1 LSSSTAKALVLGDHP
16 LSLDTLREWERDRGA
31 LSLSGQARERMSASV
46 ATVRRVLE
54 SGRASYGINT
64 GFGAF
69 ANARISPAQLS
80 QLQYNLVRSHSCGVG
95 EPLEAAFVR
104 RIMLL
109 KANSL
114 AVGVSGIRPE
124 VVETLLA
131 LLANDVL
138 PIIPGRGSVG
148 ASGDLA
154 PLAHLALA
162 LIGEGEAMRGTER
175 LEGPAVLEAV
185 GRPPVRLETK
195 EGLAL
200 LNGTQLSAALAIEG
214 LFRAEGLLGT
224 AITAGAMSVEGLA
237 GSFTPFDDRIHA
249 VRGLASQRQ
258 VAARFRALLTESE
271 IHSSHA
277 DCDRVQDPYAVR
289 CMPQVYGAVAATLAH
304 AREVLEA
311 EANGVSDN
319 PLVFAEEVLS
329 GGNFHAAP
337 VGFVADFMAVA
348 VAELANMSERRIDL
362 LARRVNPSLKMFLT
376 DEPGVE
382 SGFMIA
388 HVTAAAL
395 ASENK
400 TLAHP
405 ASVDTIPTSAGQ
417 EDHVSMA
424 PWAGHKLLA
433 ACDNT
438 ATVLAIELLAA
449 AHAVDEQRP
458 LATTPPLAAVHARL
472 REHVPYVRGD
482 RRLDRDIASI
492 AAMVRRGDFA
502 AAEAKPGPS

>member
-1 LSSSTAKALVLGDHP
+1 MLGDGP
-16 LSLDTLREWERDRGA
+16 LSLATLSHWERAPGRVTLA
-31 LSLSGQARERMSASV
+31 EAARARMQASV
-46 ATVRRVLE
+46 DTVRAVVETGRV
-54 SGRASYGINT
+54 SYGINT

-69 ANARISPAQLS
+69 ANSRISTAQLQ
-80 QLQYNLVRSHSCGVG
+80 QLQYNLVRSHACGVG
-95 EPLEAAFVR
+95 TPLPEGLVR

-114 AVGVSGIRPE
+114 AVGASGIRAA
-124 VVETLLA
+124 VVDTLLA
-131 LLANDVL
+131 MLAADVL
-138 PIIPGRGSVG
+138 PVIPGHGSVG

-162 LIGEGEAMRGTER
+162 LIGEGEAMHRGRR
-175 LEGPAVLEAV
+175 LEGAAVLEAA
-185 GRPPVRLETK
+185 GCAPVQLEAK

-200 LNGTQLSAALAIEG
+200 LNGTQLSTALAIEG
-214 LFRAEGLLGT
+214 LFQAETLLGS
-224 AITAGAMSVEGLA
+224 AITAGALSVEGLA
-237 GSFTPFDDRIHA
+237 GSYTPFDDRIHA
-249 VRGLASQRQ
+249 ARGLAPQRA
-258 VAARFRALLTESE
+258 VAARFRRLLTHSE
-271 IHSSHA
+271 IHASHV

-319 PLVFAEEVLS
+319 PLVFGDEVLS

-348 VAELANMSERRIDL
+348 VAELGSISERRIDL
-362 LARRVNPSLKMFLT
+362 LARRVNPNLKMFLT

-405 ASVDTIPTSAGQ
+405 ASVDSIPTSAGQ

-433 ACDNT
+433 ACANT
-438 ATVLAIELLAA
+438 ATVIAIELLAG
-449 AHAVDEQRP
+449 AHAIDEQRP
-458 LATTPPLAAVHARL
+458 LATTPELAEVHARI
-472 REHVPYVRGD
+472 RAEVPFARGD
-482 RRLDRDIASI
+482 RRLDRDIARL
-492 AAMVRRGDFA
+492 AERVREGVFDDD
-502 AAEAKPGPS
+502 PGHDS

>member
-1 LSSSTAKALVLGDHP
+1 MNTRPIPLTLGDGA
-16 LSLDTLREWERDRGA
+16 LGLAALRDWERHRGPLELA
-31 LSLSGQARERMSASV
+31 DSARERMTASV
-46 ATVRRVLE
+46 AAVRRVVA

-69 ANARISPAQLS
+69 ANARISTAQLT
-80 QLQYNLVRSHSCGVG
+80 QLQYNLVRSHACGVG
-95 EPLEAAFVR
+95 APLPAELVR
-104 RIMLL
+104 RVLLL

-114 AVGVSGIRPE
+114 AVGVSGIRAE
-124 VVETLLA
+124 VVDTILA
-131 LLANDVL
+131 LLSADVL

-162 LIGEGEAMRGTER
+162 LIGEGEAMRGADR
-175 LEGPAVLEAV
+175 LEGPAVLDAV
-185 GRPPVRLETK
+185 GRAPVRLEAK

-200 LNGTQLSAALAIEG
+200 LNGTQLSTALAIEG
-214 LFRAEGLLGT
+214 LCRAETLLGT
-224 AITAGAMSVEGLA
+224 AVTAGALSVEGLA
-237 GSFTPFDDRIHA
+237 GSYTPFDDRVHA
-249 VRGLASQRQ
+249 ARGLAPQREI
-258 VAARFRALLTESE
+258 AARFRRLLTDSE
-271 IHSSHA
+271 IHSSHV
-277 DCDRVQDPYAVR
+277 DCDRVQDPYSIR
-289 CMPQVYGAVAATLAH
+289 CMPQVFGAVAATLAH

-319 PLVFAEEVLS
+319 PLVFGDEVLS

-337 VGFVADFMAVA
+337 VGFVADFMAIA
-348 VAELANMSERRIDL
+348 VTELASISERRIDL
-362 LARRVNPSLKMFLT
+362 LARRVNPHLKMFLT

-382 SGFMIA
+382 SGIMIA

-405 ASVDTIPTSAGQ
+405 ASVDSIPTSAGQ

-438 ATVLAIELLAA
+438 TVVLAIELLAA
-449 AHAVDEQRP
+449 AHAIDEQRP
-458 LATTPPLAAVHARL
+458 LGTTPPLAEVHTRIRARA
-472 REHVPYVRGD
+472 PFVRGD
-482 RRLDRDIASI
+482 RRLDHDIAALASL
-492 AAMVRRGDFA
+492 VREGAF
-502 AAEAKPGPS
+502 EAPGADSGC

>member
-1 LSSSTAKALVLGDHP
+1 MNTRPIPLKLGDGA
-16 LSLDTLREWERDRGA
+16 LRLAALRDWERHRGPLELA
-31 LSLSGQARERMSASV
+31 GTARERMAASV
-46 ATVRRVLE
+46 AAVRRVVE

-69 ANARISPAQLS
+69 ANARISTPQLT
-80 QLQYNLVRSHSCGVG
+80 QLQYNLVRSHACGVG
-95 EPLEAAFVR
+95 APLPAELVR
-104 RIMLL
+104 RILLL

-114 AVGVSGIRPE
+114 AVGVSGIRAE
-124 VVETLLA
+124 VVDTILA
-131 LLANDVL
+131 LLAADVL

-162 LIGEGEAMRGTER
+162 LIGEGEAMRGADR
-175 LEGPAVLEAV
+175 LEGPAVLDAV
-185 GRPPVRLETK
+185 GRAPVRLEAK

-200 LNGTQLSAALAIEG
+200 LNGTQLSTALAIEG
-214 LFRAEGLLGT
+214 LWRAETLLGT
-224 AITAGAMSVEGLA
+224 AVTAGALSVEGLA
-237 GSFTPFDDRIHA
+237 GSYTPFDDRVHA
-249 VRGLASQRQ
+249 ARGLAPQRT
-258 VAARFRALLTESE
+258 VAARFRQLLTDSE
-271 IHSSHA
+271 IHSSHV
-277 DCDRVQDPYAVR
+277 DCDRVQDPYSVR
-289 CMPQVYGAVAATLAH
+289 CMPQVFGAVAATLAH
-304 AREVLEA
+304 AREVLET

-319 PLVFAEEVLS
+319 PLVFGDEVLS

-348 VAELANMSERRIDL
+348 VTELASMSERRIDL
-362 LARRVNPSLKMFLT
+362 LARRVNPHLKMFLT

-382 SGFMIA
+382 SGIMIA

-405 ASVDTIPTSAGQ
+405 ASVDSIPTSAGQ

-438 ATVLAIELLAA
+438 AVVLAIELLAA
-449 AHAVDEQRP
+449 AHAIDEQHPLRTTTP
-458 LATTPPLAAVHARL
+458 LAEVHARI
-472 REHVPYVRGD
+472 RARTPFVRGD
-482 RRLDRDIASI
+482 RRLDRDIAALASL
-492 AAMVRRGDFA
+492 VREGAF
-502 AAEAKPGPS
+502 EAPDANSGL

>member
-1 LSSSTAKALVLGDHP
+1 LSDTGRTRLTIGAGPLTLKALE
-16 LSLDTLREWERDRGA
+16 RWEADRGPVTLA
-31 LSLSGQARERMSASV
+31 DAARTRMDHSV
-46 ATVRRVLE
+46 ASVRRVVAA
-54 SGRASYGINT
+54 GRISYGINT

-69 ANARISPAQLS
+69 ANSRISTPQLT
-80 QLQYNLVRSHSCGVG
+80 QLQYNLVRSHACGVG
-95 EPLEAAFVR
+95 APLAPELVR
-104 RIMLL
+104 RVMLL

-114 AVGVSGIRPE
+114 AVGLSAIRPE
-124 VVETLLA
+124 VVDTLLA
-131 LLANDVL
+131 LLAADILPVL
-138 PIIPGRGSVG
+138 PGRGSVG

-162 LIGEGEAMRGTER
+162 LIGEGEAIQGDVR
-175 LEGPAVLEAV
+175 LEGKAVVEAA
-185 GRPPVRLETK
+185 GCAPVRLEAK

-200 LNGTQLSAALAIEG
+200 LNGTQLSTALAIEG
-214 LFRAEGLLGT
+214 LFRAETLLGT
-224 AITAGAMSVEGLA
+224 AITAGALSVEGLA
-237 GSFTPFDDRIHA
+237 GSYTPFDDRIQA
-249 VRGLASQRQ
+249 ARGLAPQRE
-258 VAARFRALLTESE
+258 VAARFRRLLTDSE
-271 IHSSHA
+271 IHSSHV

-319 PLVFAEEVLS
+319 PLVFDDEVLS

-348 VAELANMSERRIDL
+348 VAELGSMSERRIDL
-362 LARRVNPSLKMFLT
+362 LARRVNPNLKMFLT

-405 ASVDTIPTSAGQ
+405 ASVDSIPTSAGQ

-424 PWAGHKLLA
+424 PWAGYKLLA

-449 AHAVDEQRP
+449 AHAIDEQLP
-458 LATTPPLAAVHARL
+458 LGTTPPLAAVHARI
-472 REHVPYVRGD
+472 RTRAPFVRGD
-482 RRLDRDIASI
+482 RRLDRDIA
-492 AAMVRRGDFA
+492 AMTALVREGVFDDCAQDF
-502 AAEAKPGPS
+502 GS

>member
-1 LSSSTAKALVLGDHP
+1 MSDTTHAVLTLGNGPLGLDALRH
-16 LSLDTLREWERDRGA
+16 WERTRSNVELA
-31 LSLSGQARERMSASV
+31 ASARARMAASV
-46 ATVRRVLE
+46 ATVRRVIE

-69 ANARISPAQLS
+69 ANARISTPQLT

-95 EPLEAAFVR
+95 APLAPELVR

-109 KANSL
+109 KASSL
-114 AVGVSGIRPE
+114 AIGVSGIRAE
-124 VVETLLA
+124 VVDTLLA
-131 LLANDVL
+131 LLRADVL
-138 PIIPGRGSVG
+138 PVIPGRGSVG

-162 LIGEGEAMRGTER
+162 LIGEGEAMQGTTL
-175 LEGPAVLEAV
+175 LEGPEVLAAA
-185 GRPPVRLETK
+185 GCAPVRLEAK

-200 LNGTQLSAALAIEG
+200 LNGTQLSTALALEG
-214 LFRAEGLLGT
+214 LFRAETLLST
-224 AITAGAMSVEGLA
+224 AITAGALSVEGLA
-237 GSFTPFDDRIHA
+237 GSYTPFDDRIHA
-249 VRGLASQRQ
+249 ARGLPPQREA
-258 VAARFRALLTESE
+258 AARLRALLSNSE
-271 IHSSHA
+271 IHSSHV

-289 CMPQVYGAVAATLAH
+289 CMPQVFGAVAATLAH
-304 AREVLEA
+304 ARSVLEA

-319 PLVFAEEVLS
+319 PLVFADDVLS

-337 VGFVADFMAVA
+337 VGFVADFMAIA
-348 VAELANMSERRIDL
+348 VAELGNMSERRIDL
-362 LARRVNPSLKMFLT
+362 LARRVNPNLKMFLT

-433 ACDNT
+433 TCDNT
-438 ATVLAIELLAA
+438 GTVLAIELLAA
-449 AHAVDEQRP
+449 AHAIDEQHP
-458 LATTPPLAAVHARL
+458 LCTTPPLTAMHARI
-472 REHVPYVRGD
+472 REHAPFIRGD
-482 RRLDRDIASI
+482 RRLDRDISRIAS
-492 AAMVRRGDFA
+492 MVREGAF
-502 AAEAKPGPS
+502 EAPGAQPRDG

>member
-1 LSSSTAKALVLGDHP
+1 LSNAEQTTLTLGEGPLGLDAL
-16 LSLDTLREWERDRGA
+16 RAWERQRGPVELA
-31 LSLSGQARERMSASV
+31 ASARARMAASV
-46 ATVRRVLE
+46 ATVRRVIE
-54 SGRASYGINT
+54 SGEASYGINT

-69 ANARISPAQLS
+69 ANARISTSQLS
-80 QLQYNLVRSHSCGVG
+80 QLQYNLVRSHACGVG
-95 EPLEAAFVR
+95 EPLPPVLVR

-114 AVGVSGIRPE
+114 AVGVSGIRAE
-124 VVETLLA
+124 VVATLLA
-131 LLANDVL
+131 LLQADVL

-162 LIGEGEAMRGTER
+162 LIGEGEALQGATR
-175 LEGPAVLEAV
+175 LDGPAVLDAA
-185 GRPPVRLETK
+185 GCTPVRLEAK

-200 LNGTQLSAALAIEG
+200 LNGTQLSTALAIEG
-214 LFRAEGLLGT
+214 LFRAETLLGT
-224 AITAGAMSVEGLA
+224 AITAGALSVEGLA
-237 GSFTPFDDRIHA
+237 GSYTPFDDRIHA
-249 VRGLASQRQ
+249 ARGLAPQRE
-258 VAARFRALLTESE
+258 VAARFRELLTDSE
-271 IHSSHA
+271 IHSSHV

-289 CMPQVYGAVAATLAH
+289 CMPQVFGAIAATLGH
-304 AREVLEA
+304 ARDVLEA
-311 EANGVSDN
+311 ESNGVSDN
-319 PLVFAEEVLS
+319 PLVFGADILS

-348 VAELANMSERRIDL
+348 VAELGSMSERRIDL
-362 LARRVNPSLKMFLT
+362 LARRVNPNLKMFLT

-438 ATVLAIELLAA
+438 AIVLAIELLAA

-458 LATTPPLAAVHARL
+458 LRTTPPLAALHARI
-472 REHVPYVRGD
+472 RAQAPFVRGD
-482 RRLDRDIASI
+482 RRLDRDIAALAS
-492 AAMVRRGDFA
+492 MVRDGA
-502 AAEAKPGPS
+502 LEAPGALARHG

>member
-1 LSSSTAKALVLGDHP
+1 LSNTENTMLTLGEGPLGLDAL
-16 LSLDTLREWERDRGA
+16 RAWERQRGPVE
-31 LSLSGQARERMSASV
+31 LSAGARARMAASV
-46 ATVRRVLE
+46 ATVRRVIE
-54 SGRASYGINT
+54 AGEASYGINT

-69 ANARISPAQLS
+69 ANARISTSQLQ
-80 QLQYNLVRSHSCGVG
+80 QLQYNLVRSHACGVG
-95 EPLEAAFVR
+95 EPLSPELVR

-114 AVGVSGIRPE
+114 AVGVSGIRAE
-124 VVETLLA
+124 VVDTLLA
-131 LLANDVL
+131 LLEADVL

-162 LIGEGEAMRGTER
+162 LIGEGEALQGATR
-175 LEGPAVLEAV
+175 LDGPAVLAAA
-185 GRPPVRLETK
+185 GCTPVRLEAK

-200 LNGTQLSAALAIEG
+200 LNGTQLSTALAIEG
-214 LFRAEGLLGT
+214 LFRAETLLGT
-224 AITAGAMSVEGLA
+224 AIAAGALSVEGLA
-237 GSFTPFDDRIHA
+237 GSYTPFDDRIHA
-249 VRGLASQRQ
+249 ARGLAPQRD
-258 VAARFRALLTESE
+258 VAARFRALLSDSE
-271 IHSSHA
+271 IHSSHV

-289 CMPQVYGAVAATLAH
+289 CMPQVFGAVAATLGH
-304 AREVLEA
+304 ARDVLEA

-319 PLVFAEEVLS
+319 PLVFDADVLS

-348 VAELANMSERRIDL
+348 VAELGSMSERRIDL
-362 LARRVNPSLKMFLT
+362 LARRVNPNLKMFLT

-438 ATVLAIELLAA
+438 AVVLAIELLAA

-458 LATTPPLAAVHARL
+458 LQTTPPLAALHARI
-472 REHVPYVRGD
+472 RSRAPFVRGD
-482 RRLDRDIASI
+482 RRLDRDIATVAS
-492 AAMVRRGDFA
+492 MVREGLLEAPA
-502 AAEAKPGPS
+502 AHPRR

>member
-1 LSSSTAKALVLGDHP
+1 LSNTENTTLTLGEGPLGLDAL
-16 LSLDTLREWERDRGA
+16 RAWERQRGPVE
-31 LSLSGQARERMSASV
+31 LSAAARARMAASV
-46 ATVRRVLE
+46 ATVRRVIE
-54 SGRASYGINT
+54 SGEASYGINT

-69 ANARISPAQLS
+69 ANARISTSQLQ
-80 QLQYNLVRSHSCGVG
+80 QLQYNLVRSHACGVG
-95 EPLEAAFVR
+95 EPLPPELVR

-114 AVGVSGIRPE
+114 AVGVSGIRAE
-124 VVETLLA
+124 VVDTLLA
-131 LLANDVL
+131 LLEADVL

-162 LIGEGEAMRGTER
+162 LIGEGEALQGATR
-175 LEGPAVLEAV
+175 LDGPAVLAAA
-185 GRPPVRLETK
+185 GCTPVRLEAK

-200 LNGTQLSAALAIEG
+200 LNGTQLSTALAIEG
-214 LFRAEGLLGT
+214 LFRAETLLGT
-224 AITAGAMSVEGLA
+224 AIAAGALSVEGLA
-237 GSFTPFDDRIHA
+237 GSYTPFDDRIHA
-249 VRGLASQRQ
+249 ARGLAPQRD
-258 VAARFRALLTESE
+258 VAARFRALLTDSE
-271 IHSSHA
+271 IHSSHV

-289 CMPQVYGAVAATLAH
+289 CMPQVFGAVAATLGH
-304 AREVLEA
+304 ARDVLEA

-319 PLVFAEEVLS
+319 PLVFDADVLS

-348 VAELANMSERRIDL
+348 VAELGSMSERRIDL
-362 LARRVNPSLKMFLT
+362 LARRVNPNLKMFLT

-438 ATVLAIELLAA
+438 AVVLAIELLAA

-458 LATTPPLAAVHARL
+458 LQTTPPLAALHARI
-472 REHVPYVRGD
+472 RSRAPFVRGD
-482 RRLDRDIASI
+482 RRLDRDIATVAS
-492 AAMVRRGDFA
+492 MVREGLLEAPA
-502 AAEAKPGPS
+502 AHPRR

>member
-1 LSSSTAKALVLGDHP
+1 MTAHDPITLALGDGP
-16 LSLDTLREWERDRGA
+16 LTLDLLQRWERARGEVT
-31 LSLSGQARERMSASV
+31 LSAAATARMAQSV
-46 ATVRRVLE
+46 ATVRQVVE

-69 ANARISPAQLS
+69 ANRRISTAQLS
-80 QLQYNLVRSHSCGVG
+80 QLQYNLVRSHACGVG
-95 EPLEAAFVR
+95 EPLSPTLTR
-104 RIMLL
+104 RVMLL

-114 AVGVSGIRPE
+114 AAGASGIRAE
-124 VVETLLA
+124 VVEALLA
-131 LLANDVL
+131 LLNADVL
-138 PIIPGRGSVG
+138 PVVPGRGSVG

-162 LIGEGEAMRGTER
+162 LIGEGEALAVAQDTGKRI
-175 LEGPAVLEAV
+175 EGAAVLEAADCA
-185 GRPPVRLETK
+185 PVRLEAK

-200 LNGTQLSAALAIEG
+200 LNGTQLSTALAIEG
-214 LFRAEGLLGT
+214 LFRAEVLLGT
-224 AITAGAMSVEGLA
+224 AITAGALSVEGLA
-237 GSFTPFDDRIHA
+237 GSHVPFDDRIHA
-249 VRGLASQRQ
+249 ARGLAHQRE
-258 VAARFRALLTESE
+258 VAARFRRLLTQSE
-271 IHSSHA
+271 IHGSHV

-289 CMPQVYGAVAATLAH
+289 CMPQVCGAVAATLAH
-304 AREVLEA
+304 ARAVLEA

-319 PLVFAEEVLS
+319 PLVFGDEVLS

-362 LARRVNPSLKMFLT
+362 LARRVNPNLNMFLT
-376 DEPGVE
+376 DEPGLE

-438 ATVLAIELLAA
+438 GTVLAIELLAG
-449 AHAVDEQRP
+449 AHAIDEQSP
-458 LATTPPLAAVHARL
+458 LVTSAELAAVHGVL
-472 REHVPYVRGD
+472 RSQAPLLRGD
-482 RRLDRDIASI
+482 RRLDRDIA
-492 AAMVRRGDFA
+492 AVARLVRAGTFDDR
-502 AAEAKPGPS
+502 SR

>member
-1 LSSSTAKALVLGDHP
+1 LSNAENSTLTLGEGPLGLDAL
-16 LSLDTLREWERDRGA
+16 RAWERQRGPVELA
-31 LSLSGQARERMSASV
+31 APARARMAASV
-46 ATVRRVLE
+46 ATVRRVIE
-54 SGRASYGINT
+54 AGEASYGINT

-69 ANARISPAQLS
+69 ANARISTSQLQ
-80 QLQYNLVRSHSCGVG
+80 QLQYNLVRSHACGVG
-95 EPLEAAFVR
+95 EPLSPELVR

-114 AVGVSGIRPE
+114 AVGVSGIRAE
-124 VVETLLA
+124 VVDTLLA
-131 LLANDVL
+131 LLRADVL

-162 LIGEGEAMRGTER
+162 LIGEGEALQGATR
-175 LEGPAVLEAV
+175 LDGPEVLAAA
-185 GRPPVRLETK
+185 GCTPVRLEAK

-200 LNGTQLSAALAIEG
+200 LNGTQLSTALAIEG
-214 LFRAEGLLGT
+214 LFRAETLLGT
-224 AITAGAMSVEGLA
+224 AIAAGALSVEGLA
-237 GSFTPFDDRIHA
+237 GSYTPFDDRIHA
-249 VRGLASQRQ
+249 ARGLAPQRD
-258 VAARFRALLTESE
+258 VAARFRALLSDSE
-271 IHSSHA
+271 IHSSHV

-289 CMPQVYGAVAATLAH
+289 CMPQVFGAVAATLGH

-319 PLVFAEEVLS
+319 PLVFDEDVLS

-348 VAELANMSERRIDL
+348 VAELGSMSERRIDL
-362 LARRVNPSLKMFLT
+362 LARRVNPNLKMFLT

-438 ATVLAIELLAA
+438 AVVLAIELLAA

-458 LATTPPLAAVHARL
+458 LQTTPPLAALHARI
-472 REHVPYVRGD
+472 RSRAPFIRGD
-482 RRLDRDIASI
+482 RRLDRDIATVAS
-492 AAMVRRGDFA
+492 MVREGVLEAPA
-502 AAEAKPGPS
+502 AQPRR